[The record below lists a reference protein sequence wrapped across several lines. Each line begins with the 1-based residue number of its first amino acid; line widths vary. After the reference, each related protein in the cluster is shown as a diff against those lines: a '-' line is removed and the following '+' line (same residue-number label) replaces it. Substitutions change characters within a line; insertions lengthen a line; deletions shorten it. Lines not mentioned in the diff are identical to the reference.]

1 MADYTPVQ
9 TDGVP
14 RTMRTRWVDMGDGTH
29 ALLISANISA
39 IVPGTG
45 AASLGKAEEAL
56 HANGDVGVF
65 MLGVRNDADAV
76 LCTTDLSYSHLSTDD
91 TGRLKT
97 APIAPAMMGLAAHVN
112 APAVNTAAVV
122 TLAAAGVGIQ
132 NVLHSIHWGF
142 SAAPAAGTTLIVE
155 DGAGTTIFTT
165 YISAAGPGFEQ
176 FIKGGRAGTAN
187 TAMIVTLAAG
197 GAGVSGSLTLH
208 ADTQ

>member
-14 RTMRTRWVDMGDGTH
+14 RTMRSRYVDMGDGTH
-29 ALLISANISA
+29 ALLVSTNIGA

-45 AASLGKAEEAL
+45 ATNLGKAEDAL
-56 HANGDVGVF
+56 HANGDVGVM

-76 LCTTDLSYSHLSTDD
+76 MTTVDLSYGSISLDD
-91 TGRLKT
+91 VGRVKT
-97 APIAPAMMGLAAHVN
+97 APVAPAAMGLAAQMNV
-112 APAVNTAAVV
+112 PAVNVAAVV
-122 TLAAAGVGIQ
+122 TLAAAGVGVQ

-197 GAGVSGSLTLH
+197 GAGVFGSLTLH